1 MDDNADLPEG
11 IPEGYAMAV
20 KELQVAVQV
29 AANNFIVALQEDNP
43 LKAPPVLILTQELG
57 NAVGLIL
64 FGIIQRVKPENRES
78 AINELRELI
87 MQRVDLTLSIMTM
100 MEATGVLAKLKA
112 EQEQETE
119 DKIVMK
125 GPDTIQ

>member
-1 MDDNADLPEG
+1 
-11 IPEGYAMAV
+11 
-20 KELQVAVQV
+20 
-29 AANNFIVALQEDNP
+29 
-43 LKAPPVLILTQELG
+43 
-57 NAVGLIL
+57 
-64 FGIIQRVKPENRES
+64 
-78 AINELRELI
+78 

-100 MEATGVLAKLKA
+100 MEATGILDKLKA

>member
-1 MDDNADLPEG
+1 MDDNTDLPTG
-11 IPEGYAMAV
+11 IPEGYALAV
-20 KELQVAVQV
+20 KELQFAIQL
-29 AANNFIVALQEDNP
+29 ASNNFIVALREDNP

-57 NAVGLIL
+57 NAIWLVL
-64 FGIIQRVKPENRES
+64 FGIVQRVKPENREN
-78 AINELRELI
+78 AINELREII

-100 MEATGVLAKLKA
+100 MEATGILDKLKA